1 MGGFY
6 VEIKNR
12 NKYCVFILKK
22 NTGGGGIIFARY
34 FSLQEEMS

>member
-22 NTGGGGIIFARY
+22 NTGGGIIFARY